1 MDESLE
7 TFPNHKS
14 HEISNKKGHIQCTKL
29 PLCRVWERWL
39 VGTLTPFFGED
50 EILVQGTKKR
60 VMGTKSNTLSPN
72 I

>member
-1 MDESLE
+1 MKYQIKKVISSVQ
-7 TFPNHKS
+7 NS
-14 HEISNKKGHIQCTKL
+14 HFAGSG
-29 PLCRVWERWL
+29 RGDL